1 MSLSLV
7 LAFWMMAFALIA
19 VPGPD
24 WAFTLASGIRD
35 RVVFP
40 AVGGLMLGYVVLT
53 GIVAAGVGTLVTQT
67 PTVLDVL
74 TFVGAAYL
82 IYVGTGV
89 LSDPGTVQASPDAAP
104 AGGWRGRMLR
114 GMGVSGLNPKGPLLF
129 LAMLPQFT
137 DPRGTWSTPVQ
148 LGTLGLLYVAT
159 CGLFYTA
166 LGLGARAV
174 LGARPAASR
183 VLARVSGV
191 AMIVVGVALLA
202 ERLLAP

>member
-1 MSLSLV
+1 MSMSLV
-7 LAFWMMAFALIA
+7 LAFWVMALALIA

-67 PTVLDVL
+67 PAVLDVL

-82 IYVGTGV
+82 MHLGWGV
-89 LSDPGTVQASPDAAP
+89 LADPGTVQASPAAGS
-104 AGGWRGRMLR
+104 AAGWRGRMLR
-114 GMGVSGLNPKGPLLF
+114 GMGVSGLNPKGLLLF

-137 DPRGTWSTPVQ
+137 DPRGTWSASVQ

-183 VLARVSGV
+183 ALARVSGV

-202 ERLLAP
+202 ERLLTH

>member
-1 MSLSLV
+1 MSMSLV
-7 LAFWMMAFALIA
+7 LAFWVMTLALIA

-35 RVVFP
+35 RVVLP
-40 AVGGLMLGYVVLT
+40 AVGGLMLGYVILT

-67 PTVLDVL
+67 PAVLDVL

-82 IYVGTGV
+82 IYLGWRV
-89 LSDPGTVQASPDAAP
+89 LSDPGTAQASPASVP
-104 AGGWRGRMLR
+104 RGGWRGWMLR
-114 GMGVSGLNPKGPLLF
+114 GMGVSGLNPKGLLLF

-137 DPRGTWSTPVQ
+137 DPRGTWSAPVQ
-148 LGTLGLLYVAT
+148 LGTLGLLFVAT

-174 LGARPAASR
+174 LSARPAASR
-183 VLARVSGV
+183 ALTRVSGV
-191 AMIVVGVALLA
+191 AMIVVGLALLA
-202 ERLLAP
+202 ERLLTH

>member
-1 MSLSLV
+1 MSMSLV
-7 LAFWMMAFALIA
+7 LAFWVMTLALIA

-35 RVVFP
+35 RVVLP

-53 GIVAAGVGTLVTQT
+53 GFVAAGVGTLVTQT
-67 PTVLDVL
+67 PPVLDVL

-82 IYVGTGV
+82 IYLGWRV
-89 LSDPGTVQASPDAAP
+89 LSDPGAAQASPASVP
-104 AGGWRGRMLR
+104 RGGWRGWMLR
-114 GMGVSGLNPKGPLLF
+114 GMGVSGLNPKGLLLF

-137 DPRGTWSTPVQ
+137 DPRGTWSAPVQ
-148 LGTLGLLYVAT
+148 LGTLGLPFVAT

-183 VLARVSGV
+183 VLTRVSGV
-191 AMIVVGVALLA
+191 AMVVVGIALLA
-202 ERLLAP
+202 ERLLTH